1 MFLKSLSIIN
11 NTTNTVIREINFHKG
26 VNLILDETSSANKTE
41 SGNNVGKTT
50 VFRLVDFACAAMAKT
65 SIQIRNLATPMLK

>member
-11 NTTNTVIREINFHKG
+11 NGESSVIREIKFHKG
-26 VNLILDETSSANKTE
+26 VNLILDETSSADKTE

-50 VFRLVDFACAAMAKT
+50 VFRLIDFACAAMEKT
-65 SIQIRNLATPMLK
+65 SIQIRSLATPM